1 MVRIRMRS
9 DFFNNTDFKPVDIGS
24 YRLSFLNLKSAGK
37 EAVFDNIERDSLKIN
52 PNLEVV
58 YNSLAVG
65 TYRPFVTFW
74 SEYYTILGPYIEAA
88 VMGQQTV
95 DEALDA
101 AQAELAGLL

>member
-1 MVRIRMRS
+1 MA
-9 DFFNNTDFKPVDIGS
+9 NNSTHKELALEFLKEVTSAEFQQSTVEIGGVPCRES
-24 YRLSFLNLKSAGK
+24 CLLN
-37 EAVFDNIERDSLKIN
+37 EDSLKIN